1 MKIELERAYQAPYDT
16 VKQRLTALEGRLHAK
31 YHLTTEWVDPATLS
45 LGGHGVHGR
54 IALDE
59 HMLRVD
65 LDLSA
70 VLMPLRHRIEKELGK
85 ELDSVLAA

>member
-1 MKIELERAYQAPYDT
+1 MKIELARAYQSSFDT

-31 YHLTTEWVDPATLS
+31 YHLTTEWTDPTTLS
-45 LGGHGVHGR
+45 LGGHGVHGH

-59 HMLRVD
+59 HMVRVD